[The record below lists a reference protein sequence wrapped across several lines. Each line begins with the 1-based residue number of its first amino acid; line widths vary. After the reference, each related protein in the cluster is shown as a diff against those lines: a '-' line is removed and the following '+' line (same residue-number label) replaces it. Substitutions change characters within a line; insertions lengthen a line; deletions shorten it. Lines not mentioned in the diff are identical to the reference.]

1 MRISLKPLS
10 RQCLV
15 ITGASSGIGLATARM
30 AAKAG
35 AKVVLAARDLPALEQ
50 LAAEISRAGG
60 QALAVQTDVGR
71 EDQVDRLAEKA
82 VARFGSFDTWVND
95 AGVSIFG
102 QCWEVT
108 TDDMRRMFDTNYW
121 GVVYGSRAAIR
132 HFSAR
137 GKKGTAGALINVGSF
152 FGDRATPVQ
161 STYSSSKFAVHG
173 WTDALRM
180 EAEHAGLPVSVTL
193 IHPGRIDTPYNEHA
207 RSYMDRQPAHRGM
220 IYSPEA
226 VAEAILFAAAHPKR
240 DIFVGTQAKLAAV
253 VGNLLPRFADKFMEM
268 YMYRSQLA
276 DRPSQPRDTP
286 GLHEPGYSLQE
297 RGTHQGF
304 VRGRS
309 LYVRASTHPVLTA
322 ALGLA
327 SVALV
332 LGAMPRGGT
341 RPRARAGAHRGLPSA
356 TAAVQATSPQPAMA
370 TGAAE

>member
-10 RQCLV
+10 RQCVV
-15 ITGASSGIGLATARM
+15 ITGASSGIGLVTARM

-35 AKVVLAARDLPALEQ
+35 AKVVLAARDLPAIEQ

-71 EDQVDRLAEKA
+71 EEEVDRLAEKA
-82 VARFGSFDTWVND
+82 AARFGSFDTWVNN

-102 QCWEVT
+102 QCWEVS

-121 GVVYGSRAAIR
+121 GVVYGSRAALR
-132 HFSAR
+132 HFASR
-137 GKKGTAGALINVGSF
+137 GKKAGAGALINIGSF

-161 STYSSSKFAVHG
+161 STYSSSKFAIHG

-240 DIFVGTQAKLAAV
+240 DVFVGTQAKLAAI
-253 VGNLLPRFADKFMEM
+253 VGNLLPRFADRFMEM

-286 GLHEPGYSLQE
+286 GLHEPGYGLHE

-309 LYVRASTHPVLTA
+309 LYVRASTHPVPTA
-322 ALGLA
+322 ALVLA

-332 LGAMPRGGT
+332 LGVASRGRTQSG
-341 RPRARAGAHRGLPSA
+341 ARV
-356 TAAVQATSPQPAMA
+356 AA
-370 TGAAE
+370 GAAE